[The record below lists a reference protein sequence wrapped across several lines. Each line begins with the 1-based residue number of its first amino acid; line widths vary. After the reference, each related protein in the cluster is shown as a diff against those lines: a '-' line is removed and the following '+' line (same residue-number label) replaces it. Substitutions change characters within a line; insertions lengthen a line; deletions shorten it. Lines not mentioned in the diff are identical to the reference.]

1 LPVADFEDERSRYRE
16 QLVSAVR
23 EAGQLALAKFRG
35 PLKSWNKGNYS
46 PVSEADIA
54 VNDLLKARLIGE
66 TSVHGWLSEE
76 SVDDDVRLDRRLTW
90 VVDPIDGTRNY
101 IAGREDWAL
110 SVALVA
116 DGRPVAGAVFA
127 PARDEFFLA
136 SLGEGATLNGRPI
149 KVAPGENMER
159 AQLAGPR
166 DLLDA
171 VGLSRLG
178 AVYVPRIGSL
188 ALRLA
193 LVSDGRLS
201 AAFAGASSHDWDLA
215 AADLLVHEAGGRMTT
230 LKGDTLRY
238 NQRQLVHDVLVAA
251 GESRHAWLVTHLRS
265 HRAAH

>member
-1 LPVADFEDERSRYRE
+1 LPAADPEIAQAKVLLAE
-16 QLVSAVR
+16 AVK
-23 EAGQLALAKFRG
+23 EAGALALRMFRTE
-35 PLKSWNKGNYS
+35 LRHWIKGATS

-66 TSVHGWLSEE
+66 TAVHGWLSEE
-76 SVDDDVRLDRRLTW
+76 SVDNDARLDRRLTW

-101 IAGREDWAL
+101 IAGKEDWSL

-127 PARDEFFLA
+127 PARGELFLA
-136 SLGEGATLNGRPI
+136 AAGEGATLNGRPVT
-149 KVAPGENMER
+149 VAPGEGMAQ

-166 DLLDA
+166 KMLEEA
-171 VGLSRLG
+171 GLTDLG
-178 AVYVPRIGSL
+178 AVIVPRIGSL

-193 LVSDGRLS
+193 FVSDGRLS
-201 AAFAGASSHDWDLA
+201 AAFASGSSHDWDLA
-215 AADLLVHEAGGRMTT
+215 AADILVHEAGGRMTT

-238 NQRQLVHDVLVAA
+238 NRPQLVHDVLVAA
-251 GESRHAWLVTHLRS
+251 GQDRHAWLVTHLQS